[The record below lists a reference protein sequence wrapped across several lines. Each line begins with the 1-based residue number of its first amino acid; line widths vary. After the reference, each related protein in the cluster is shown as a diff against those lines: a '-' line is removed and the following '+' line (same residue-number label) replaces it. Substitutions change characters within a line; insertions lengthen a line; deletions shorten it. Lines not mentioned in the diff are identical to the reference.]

1 MKFDI
6 AIIGGGPGGYTAAEK
21 AAKAG
26 RSVVLFEK
34 EDLGGTCLNRG
45 CMPTKAL
52 LHSAETYAALGH
64 AQDLGVQAQEI
75 HYDFA
80 AMHQRKDQVVAT
92 LRQGVEKLMKASKVT
107 VVAGQAC
114 IQEAGLVTC
123 QGETYE
129 VGDII
134 IATGSQ
140 VSYPPIPG
148 LRLPG
153 VYNSRDI
160 LEGGG
165 QNFASLVIVGGGVV
179 GVECATLYRCLG
191 CEVTVLEAA
200 DHILPFMDREI
211 AQRLTMI
218 LKKQGVKV
226 EAKASVQK
234 IEGTP
239 GAMTVTYTDKKGAEH
254 TVTAQ
259 GVLAAAG
266 RKANLEGLF
275 GPDFSLEL
283 DRGGIVGDADGR
295 TSVPHVYV
303 IGDAKARNIQLAH
316 VASAQGENA
325 VAAILGQKPAL
336 DLSVVPSCVYTNPE
350 IASVGLTEEGA
361 KAAGI
366 TVKTGKYL
374 TGANGKCLIEGTES
388 GYVKLV
394 TDQATGR
401 ILGAQIV
408 GYEGVDKRIDVLAT
422 AMQMGGKVT
431 DLTELD
437 LAYAPPYSSAKDP
450 VNMAGFMAENIEAG
464 LVKQFHWDQVADL
477 PRDGSVTLLDART
490 PMEYSGGCAQGF
502 VNIPVDELRQRLG
515 EIDPQKPV
523 YVMCQSGLRSYLAC
537 RILAQHGYDCYNF
550 SGGYRF
556 YASVMLD
563 QLAAQSAYPCGVER

>member
-21 AAKAG
+21 AAKEG
-26 RSVVLFEK
+26 LQVVLFEK

-64 AQDLGVQAQEI
+64 AQTLGIQTQDVT
-75 HYDFA
+75 YDFD
-80 AMHQRKDQVVAT
+80 AMHRRKDEVVTT
-92 LRQGVEKLMKASKVT
+92 LRQGVEKLMKANKIT
-107 VVAGQAC
+107 VVSGQAR
-114 IQEAGLVTC
+114 IEKAGVITC
-123 QGETYE
+123 NGETYE
-129 VGDII
+129 GKDII
-134 IATGSQ
+134 IATGSK

-148 LRLPG
+148 IDLPG
-153 VYNSRDI
+153 VWNSRDI
-160 LEGGG
+160 LEWGG
-165 QNFASLVIVGGGVV
+165 QNFKSLVIIGGGVV

-200 DHILPFMDREI
+200 DHILPFMDKEI

-234 IEGTP
+234 IEGAP
-239 GAMTVTYTDKKGAEH
+239 GAMTVSYVDKKGVEQ

-283 DRGGIVGDADGR
+283 ERGAIVGDVDGR

-325 VAAILGQKPAL
+325 VAVIAGKKPPL
-336 DLSVVPSCVYTNPE
+336 DMSVVPSCVYTNPE

-366 TVKTGKYL
+366 PVKTGKYL

-394 TDQATGR
+394 TDGTTGKL
-401 ILGAQIV
+401 LGAQLVCPRATDMV
-408 GYEGVDKRIDVLAT
+408 GELTLAIQKGLT
-422 AMQMGGKVT
+422 AG
-431 DLTELD
+431 ELSEVIHPHPTFSEM
-437 LAYAPPYSSAKDP
+437 LFGA
-450 VNMAGFMAENIEAG
+450 AE
-464 LVKQFHWDQVADL
+464 
-477 PRDGSVTLLDART
+477 
-490 PMEYSGGCAQGF
+490 
-502 VNIPVDELRQRLG
+502 
-515 EIDPQKPV
+515 
-523 YVMCQSGLRSYLAC
+523 GLRK
-537 RILAQHGYDCYNF
+537 
-550 SGGYRF
+550 
-556 YASVMLD
+556 V
-563 QLAAQSAYPCGVER
+563 